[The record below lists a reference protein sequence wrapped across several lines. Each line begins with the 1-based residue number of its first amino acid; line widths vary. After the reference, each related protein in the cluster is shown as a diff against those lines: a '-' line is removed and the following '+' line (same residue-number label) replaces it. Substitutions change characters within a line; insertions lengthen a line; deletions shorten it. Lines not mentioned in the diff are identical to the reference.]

1 MNDEK
6 TASNSNNREMV
17 GDKYLGI
24 DFGRAK
30 VGLALADSETKM
42 AFAYKILKNDKNL
55 KENLAEIIKKENVG
69 KAVIGI
75 PSYQNGETI
84 EKETRQLGEFLQ
96 NSLKIEVFYQNE
108 MFTSKMAQANLKE
121 AGFKNISKT
130 DDQESARIILQE
142 WLDNN

>member
-1 MNDEK
+1 MSTLSK
-6 TASNSNNREMV
+6 NSAEISQI
-17 GDKYLGI
+17 LGV

-42 AFAYKILKNDKNL
+42 AFAYKILKNGKR
-55 KENLAEIIKKENVG
+55 LADDLEEIIRKENVG

-75 PSYQNGETI
+75 PSYKNGETI
-84 EKETRQLGEFLQ
+84 ENEAKQLGEFLQ

-121 AGFKNISKT
+121 AGLKNVSRS

-142 WLDNN
+142 WLDNNRG